1 MLDPLLT
8 PLNPT
13 PLTCGDRVF
22 YVDHA
27 AHGSERWRKALVLQ
41 RKQDYV
47 YHSGIYRSHGY
58 DLYDVKNCTTVSRT
72 RQDIRKYKHTKIER
86 ELLVKANKHLEE
98 LNREFLKSDFYNPND
113 NKPSTQEPEIKQEP
127 MDESTPEITEIPA
140 EDPAPT
146 PAPTTSKGSRMLKNL
161 KSDLDGSAWA
171 CNDTH
176 VWRLRVRTT
185 KINEEEEYLDH
196 WDNITTINDEN
207 IEEKTLTSPNESQ
220 L

>member
-1 MLDPLLT
+1 M
-8 PLNPT
+8 
-13 PLTCGDRVF
+13 
-22 YVDHA
+22 
-27 AHGSERWRKALVLQ
+27 LQ

-86 ELLVKANKHLEE
+86 KILENIHKHLNE

-113 NKPSTQEPEIKQEP
+113 NKPVEFEIRDFDEALKLKCPEDTPPPRPSTQEPEIKQEP
-127 MDESTPEITEIPA
+127 MDENTPKITEIPS
-140 EDPAPT
+140 ENPT
-146 PAPTTSKGSRMLKNL
+146 PTQAPSTSKGSRMLKNL
-161 KSDLDGSAWA
+161 NSDLDGSAWA

-176 VWRLRVRTT
+176 GRRLRVRTT
-185 KINEEEEYLDH
+185 KINEEEEYMDH
-196 WDNITTINDEN
+196 WDNITTINEEN
-207 IEEKTLTSPNESQ
+207 IEEKTLTSPTESQ